1 MTSGALPFDWAFLQL
16 YLGQMIE
23 RKVNFN
29 RKGIKTMKH
38 IFCALALTVA
48 FTTIALGQVTQAH
61 QKHEM
66 NSQKAEMSLYPT
78 AEIQWKDG
86 PASLPAGAKVAVLEG
101 DPAKEGFFTMRLWL
115 PDGFK
120 IQPHWHPKVEHVTV
134 ISGTFNVGMGEK
146 FDQTATRAMP
156 TGTFGFWP
164 AEMKHFAWAKGETV
178 LQLHGTGPWMINY
191 VNPSDDPRK
200 PKQ

>member
-1 MTSGALPFDWAFLQL
+1 
-16 YLGQMIE
+16 
-23 RKVNFN
+23 
-29 RKGIKTMKH
+29 MKH
-38 IFCALALTVA
+38 ILSALALIVA
-48 FTTIALGQVTQAH
+48 FTSVALGQVAPAT

-66 NSQKAEMSLYPT
+66 TDSKKAEMSLYPT

-120 IQPHWHPKVEHVTV
+120 IPPHWHPKVEHVTV
-134 ISGTFNVGMGEK
+134 ISGTFNLGMGDK

-156 TGTFGFWP
+156 AGTFGFWP
-164 AEMKHFAWAKGETV
+164 ADMKHFAWAKGETV
-178 LQLHGTGPWMINY
+178 LQLLALAHG
-191 VNPSDDPRK
+191 
-200 PKQ
+200 